1 MFARL
6 SLLVLLLTASLGAA
20 SPSSIQGTAAGA
32 LSTAA
37 TIRST
42 SLLKSKKTTRIPLIS
57 KRTNSTRVV
66 RSLPVLPI
74 LGQVLSA
81 GLNLQVDICIDL
93 SVKLLGIA
101 TVNVFAT
108 ANLAASISSRGIS
121 VTELAVVQAYLASQL
136 ADIARVSTTAWACQ
150 QACTSDVCSRQTF
163 DRVSHTCTLTP
174 KQLTPKCDAIAK
186 LVAQLSLQG
195 PSAPRYCQLCP
206 NRCVAANSTPSG
218 LAKLPKR
225 EISAPGHC
233 PTGLD
238 ACPISAFSTSQG
250 YECVS
255 TQEELEH
262 CGGCS
267 TTGDGVNCNAVVGIK
282 SPGCSRGQCI
292 AFECEEGF
300 YLAPDKTCA
309 RL

>member
-121 VTELAVVQAYLASQL
+121 VTELAVVQAYLA
-136 ADIARVSTTAWACQ
+136 VSP
-150 QACTSDVCSRQTF
+150 
-163 DRVSHTCTLTP
+163 H
-174 KQLTPKCDAIAK
+174 
-186 LVAQLSLQG
+186 
-195 PSAPRYCQLCP
+195 PSAWSSFYCVETALI
-206 NRCVAANSTPSG
+206 
-218 LAKLPKR
+218 KLIFDLILLFSSLNWRTLLVYRPQR
-225 EISAPGHC
+225 GHASK
-233 PTGLD
+233 PV
-238 ACPISAFSTSQG
+238 PPM
-250 YECVS
+250 VS
-255 TQEELEH
+255 LWLIRFILILRRAY
-262 CGGCS
+262 C
-267 TTGDGVNCNAVVGIK
+267 
-282 SPGCSRGQCI
+282 
-292 AFECEEGF
+292 
-300 YLAPDKTCA
+300 
-309 RL
+309 